1 MSTML
6 TGKIIQRKSAYIYLD
21 TTGDGKADKSIFC
34 DRDVFVK
41 IPRYGNRRFSYY
53 DAYAVTHPGD
63 TISFPVNLAP
73 EKLNKIYI
81 VKPSDLAG
89 EPIING
95 NNAFTLRLY
104 RQMQEIQAMIKQDK
118 TFSI

>member
-1 MSTML
+1 
-6 TGKIIQRKSAYIYLD
+6 
-21 TTGDGKADKSIFC
+21 
-34 DRDVFVK
+34 
-41 IPRYGNRRFSYY
+41 
-53 DAYAVTHPGD
+53 
-63 TISFPVNLAP
+63 LAP